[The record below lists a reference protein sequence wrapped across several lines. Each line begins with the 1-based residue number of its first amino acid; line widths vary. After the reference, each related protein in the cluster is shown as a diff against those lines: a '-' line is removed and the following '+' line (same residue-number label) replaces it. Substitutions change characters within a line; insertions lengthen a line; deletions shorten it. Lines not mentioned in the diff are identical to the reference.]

1 MIYTIQFINSVKGSF
16 KNKIGELEEF
26 MKIYKTLMVGNDNI
40 KNYHYDI
47 IDKHGKKNKKH
58 LFNTMNDMNKINMS
72 IKVILN
78 KITDKNADILVESL
92 LCEINKAHDVEIL
105 RILSNEIINKIIF
118 EKNYQDIYINL
129 CNKLW
134 SIKRWQEKLIN
145 IFINDQNKFYW
156 YPNHQ
161 LIENVKDISL
171 DTQMNGPFNNE
182 QEAYNDAWKQYNFRA
197 TFLNALQAKFEER
210 DKYIEL
216 CKGDIDDEVRY
227 KYRRNIFGVIEFI
240 GKMFNKHYINESLLH
255 VVLIKLLHMNDDQDN
270 NNESESTPINEEDI
284 ESFCIIWN
292 IIDDKG
298 RPFDVKLIKQY
309 FTHIIEKIMKIKWI
323 MRLQFMLEDLI
334 DKYKIKYDK
343 TVQIVPAT
351 NTETNS
357 NSSSQ
362 KYVIRR
368 KRSDNSEQKLEEI
381 LDIYISKNNLIE
393 TINKLK
399 IMNVDKEHLLEK
411 AQSIKLDNDRL
422 KKLCSGLDF

>member
-1 MIYTIQFINSVKGSF
+1 MIYTIQFINSIKGSF
-16 KNKIGELEEF
+16 KGKIEELEEF
-26 MKIYKTLMVGNDNI
+26 VKIYKTFMIGNDNI

-58 LFNTMNDMNKINMS
+58 LFNTMNDINKINMS
-72 IKVILN
+72 IKIILN
-78 KITDKNADILVESL
+78 KITDKNVDILIESL
-92 LCEINKAHDVEIL
+92 LCEINKAYDVEIL
-105 RILSNEIINKIIF
+105 NILSNEIINKIIF

-145 IFINDQNKFYW
+145 IFMNDQNKFYW

-161 LIENVKDISL
+161 LIENIKDISL

-182 QEAYNDAWKQYNFRA
+182 QDAYSDAWKHYNFRA
-197 TFLNALQAKFEER
+197 TLLNALQAKFNER
-210 DKYIEL
+210 DKYIKL
-216 CKGDIDDEVRY
+216 CKEEIDEEVRY
-227 KYRRNIFGVIEFI
+227 KYRRNIFGIVEFI
-240 GKMFNKHYINESLLH
+240 GKMYNKHYINETLLH
-255 VVLIKLLHMNDDQDN
+255 VVLIRLLHINDNQ
-270 NNESESTPINEEDI
+270 NESESSSSINEEDI

-292 IIDDKG
+292 IIDEKV
-298 RPFDVKLIKQY
+298 RPFDVKIIKQY
-309 FTHIIEKIMKIKWI
+309 YTHIIEKIMKIKWI
-323 MRLQFMLEDLI
+323 MRLQFMLEDLV
-334 DKYKIKYDK
+334 DKYKKKYDK
-343 TVQIVPAT
+343 TVKNVPLS
-351 NTETNS
+351 NTESNS
-357 NSSSQ
+357 NSSTQ

-381 LDIYISKNNLIE
+381 LDIYITKNNLIE

-411 AQSIKLDNDRL
+411 AQSKKIDDERL